1 MTAHR
6 RRPYPALIAIAAC
19 ELALAC
25 AACRPG
31 PGRPEARDELAGVT
45 QFVANG
51 SFEEM
56 QGESPKGWT
65 SRSWQD
71 RSDASFSVEPAGHA
85 GARSVAISSGKGAD
99 ASWVATVPIRPYSRY
114 RLSGWIR
121 TENLLAGSGRGAQIN
136 VDGQEEWRTP
146 ALTGTR
152 DWTRVEVEFEAG
164 ANDALPV
171 SCLFGGWGRSTGK
184 AWFDDVELVRL
195 SGKDLGRP
203 AVRIDGGKTAAPMS
217 RYIYGQ
223 FIEHLGRSIYQ
234 GVWAEMLE
242 DRKFFW
248 PVGEGESPWQAVGDK
263 ALVKMD
269 AAKPFTGAHAPR
281 VTLTGKGPGGIV
293 QNDLALVAGK
303 EYSGRAVLCGDAS
316 AAPVEVSLVWG
327 DGPGARQTLAVR
339 ELGRGYKTFPFAF
352 KAGASTGKA
361 RLEIV
366 SSGRGAFGI
375 GTVSIMPADNVDGFR
390 PQVLALLRELDA
402 PVYRWPGGNFVSG
415 YDWRDGIGDRDRR
428 PPRKNPAWTGVEHN
442 DVGIHE
448 YMDLMRLIGAEPYV
462 TVNSG
467 LGDAAMAL
475 EELEYANGGPGTK
488 MGRLRAANGH
498 PEPWGVKFWA
508 IGNEM
513 YGDWQLGHMPLSDY
527 VKKHTQFAVAMKAMD
542 PSVQVAAVGAVG
554 PWSETMLA
562 EASNHMDLISEH
574 FYVQHKP
581 GLLSHVSQM
590 PAAIRRIAEAHR
602 KYRAEIPTLKAHPVP
617 VALDEWNY
625 WYGPDI
631 YGEIGTQYFLEDA
644 LGVAAAFNE
653 FARQTDVYFMAN
665 YAQTVNVIGA
675 IKTSKTAAVLDSTG
689 VILALYRRHFGRIPV
704 AVGGAPEP
712 LDVMAC
718 WKDDAKTVLTLSI
731 VNPTRRPMELRLD
744 AGRLKLPKA
753 ARLFLVDGPDPR
765 ACNVPGKEPQVVVR
779 ETAAAPFGKKLTVPP
794 ISVSLYEIEI
804 PGAK

>member
-1 MTAHR
+1 MAV
-6 RRPYPALIAIAAC
+6 AAC
-19 ELALAC
+19 ALVLAGP
-25 AACRPG
+25 ACRPG
-31 PGRPEARDELAGVT
+31 SEGPKVQDELAGVT

-65 SRSWQD
+65 SRSWQG
-71 RSDASFSVEPAGHA
+71 RSDASFAVEPVGRT

-114 RLSGWIR
+114 RLGGWIK

-136 VDGQEEWRTP
+136 VEGRDEWRTP

-152 DWTRVEVEFEAG
+152 DWTRVEVEFDAG
-164 ANDALPV
+164 ANDALTV
-171 SCLFGGWGRSTGK
+171 TCLFGGWGLSTGK

-195 SGKDLGRP
+195 SGRDLGRP
-203 AVRIDGGKTAAPMS
+203 AVTIDGGRTAAPLS
-217 RYIYGQ
+217 KYIYGQ

-234 GVWAEMLE
+234 GIWAEMLE

-248 PVGEGESPWQAVGDK
+248 PVGEGESPWKAVGDP

-269 AAKPFTGAHAPR
+269 SVKPFAGAHTPR
-281 VTLTGKGPGGIV
+281 VTLTGKGPGGLV
-293 QNDLALVAGK
+293 QGALALVEGK
-303 EYSGRAVLCGDAS
+303 DYVGRVVLAGDAS
-316 AAPVEVSLVWG
+316 AAPVSVSLIWG
-327 DGPGARQTLAVR
+327 DGPEARRTLAVTDI
-339 ELGRGYKTFPFAF
+339 GRDAKTFPFAF
-352 KAGASTGKA
+352 RAGASTGNA

-366 SSGRGAFGI
+366 SSGRGAFRI
-375 GTVSIMPADNVDGFR
+375 GPVSIMPADNVDGFR
-390 PQVLALLRELDA
+390 PEVLALLKELDA

-428 PPRKNPAWTGVEHN
+428 PPRKNPAWTGVEPN

-448 YMDLMRLIGAEPYV
+448 YLDLMRLIGAEPYI

-467 LGDAAMAL
+467 LGDVVMAL

-488 MGRLRAANGH
+488 MGGLRAANGH
-498 PEPWGVKFWA
+498 PEPWGVRFWA

-527 VKKHTQFAVAMKAMD
+527 VKKHTQYAVAMKAMD
-542 PSVQVAAVGAVG
+542 PSVQVVAVGAVG

-574 FYVQHKP
+574 FYVQHRP

-590 PAAIRRIAEAHR
+590 PEAIRGIAEAHR
-602 KYRAEIPTLKAHPVP
+602 KYRAAIPTLKARPVP

-625 WYGPDI
+625 WYGPHV
-631 YGEIGTQYFLEDA
+631 YGELGTQYFLEDA

-689 VILALYRRHFGRIPV
+689 VILALYRRHFGTIPV

-718 WKDDAKTVLTLSI
+718 WKDDTKTVLTLSI
-731 VNPTRRPMELRLD
+731 VNPTRRPTDLRLD

-765 ACNVPGKEPQVVVR
+765 ACNVPGEPPQVAVR
-779 ETAAAPFGKKLTVPP
+779 ETAAAPFGRKLTVPP
-794 ISVSLYEIEI
+794 ISVSLYEIEV
-804 PGAK
+804 PRRK